1 MDWYPLWNSLRIAL
15 ISCAAVFFLG
25 IFAAYYIAR
34 LPRVIKGVL
43 DVLLT
48 LPMVLPPTVVGYF
61 LLLLFGAKRPLGIF
75 FMQHFGVKLVMN
87 WYSAIFA
94 SIVVAFPLMY
104 RTARGAF
111 ESFDETLAWSAQTLG
126 QSDTWIFWRVR
137 MPACR
142 QGILA
147 GTVLAFARALGE
159 YGATSMIAGYTPG
172 KTATIATTVYQLWRT
187 NDELGAMRGCWGYR
201 HFGGGAAGGEPAG
214 EKTESGCPEMSL
226 EINIEKKLDGF
237 TLRAAF
243 TAGNTSTALLG
254 ASGCGKSM
262 TLRCIAGI
270 VKPDRG
276 RIVLDGRVLF
286 DSDRHIDL
294 PPQQRGVGLLFQ
306 NYALFPNMTVEQN
319 ILCGLKTEKDPAA
332 RRAACAEMLRTM
344 RLEELAKRYPAQLSG
359 GQQQRAALAR
369 ILVGKPRI
377 LMLDEPFSALD
388 SYLREEVEGEVGSL
402 LANFAGTALLVT
414 HNRDE
419 AYRLCKE
426 MIVLNEGQ
434 VLRTGSTK
442 AVFADP
448 QSIAAARLT
457 GCKNI
462 LPCTPLDSHTVR
474 LDGWNTT
481 LRLALPVPAGCT
493 AVGIRAH
500 DFTRC
505 AADAP
510 NAIPVKAVSTSENPF
525 DWTLIC
531 TPPEGTAQLWW
542 KVSKKSLCS
551 AAPAAPQHLCAAPES
566 IMPLKD

>member
-1 MDWYPLWNSLRIAL
+1 
-15 ISCAAVFFLG
+15 
-25 IFAAYYIAR
+25 
-34 LPRVIKGVL
+34 
-43 DVLLT
+43 
-48 LPMVLPPTVVGYF
+48 
-61 LLLLFGAKRPLGIF
+61 
-75 FMQHFGVKLVMN
+75 
-87 WYSAIFA
+87 
-94 SIVVAFPLMY
+94 
-104 RTARGAF
+104 
-111 ESFDETLAWSAQTLG
+111 
-126 QSDTWIFWRVR
+126 
-137 MPACR
+137 
-142 QGILA
+142 
-147 GTVLAFARALGE
+147 
-159 YGATSMIAGYTPG
+159 
-172 KTATIATTVYQLWRT
+172 
-187 NDELGAMRGCWGYR
+187 
-201 HFGGGAAGGEPAG
+201 
-214 EKTESGCPEMSL
+214 MSL

-243 TAGNTSTALLG
+243 TVGNTSTALLG

-270 VKPDRG
+270 VKPDCG

-319 ILCGLKTEKDPAA
+319 ILCGLKAEKDPAA

-500 DFTRC
+500 DFTPC

-525 DWTLIC
+525 DWNLIC

-542 KVSKKSLCS
+542 KVSKKSLSS

-566 IMPLKD
+566 IMPLKG

>member
-1 MDWYPLWNSLRIAL
+1 
-15 ISCAAVFFLG
+15 
-25 IFAAYYIAR
+25 
-34 LPRVIKGVL
+34 
-43 DVLLT
+43 
-48 LPMVLPPTVVGYF
+48 
-61 LLLLFGAKRPLGIF
+61 
-75 FMQHFGVKLVMN
+75 
-87 WYSAIFA
+87 
-94 SIVVAFPLMY
+94 
-104 RTARGAF
+104 
-111 ESFDETLAWSAQTLG
+111 
-126 QSDTWIFWRVR
+126 
-137 MPACR
+137 
-142 QGILA
+142 
-147 GTVLAFARALGE
+147 
-159 YGATSMIAGYTPG
+159 
-172 KTATIATTVYQLWRT
+172 
-187 NDELGAMRGCWGYR
+187 
-201 HFGGGAAGGEPAG
+201 
-214 EKTESGCPEMSL
+214 MSL
-226 EINIEKKLDGF
+226 EVNIEKKLDGF

-286 DSDRHIDL
+286 DSAQHIDL

-319 ILCGLKTEKDPAA
+319 ILCGLKTEY
-332 RRAACAEMLRTM
+332 
-344 RLEELAKRYPAQLSG
+344 LALLTRQLGLTALLQRQPTQLSG

-434 VLRTGSTK
+434 VLCAGTTK

-462 LPCTPLDSHTVR
+462 LPCTPLDSRTVR
-474 LDGWNTT
+474 LDGWGTT
-481 LRLALPVPAGCT
+481 LRLTLPVPAGCT

-500 DFTRC
+500 DFTPC

-525 DWTLIC
+525 DWNLIC
-531 TPPEGTAQLWW
+531 TSPEGTAQLWW
-542 KVSKKSLCS
+542 KVGKTSLS
-551 AAPAAPQHLCAAPES
+551 AAAPEPPQYLCAAPES
-566 IMPLKD
+566 IMPLKG

>member
-1 MDWYPLWNSLRIAL
+1 
-15 ISCAAVFFLG
+15 
-25 IFAAYYIAR
+25 
-34 LPRVIKGVL
+34 
-43 DVLLT
+43 
-48 LPMVLPPTVVGYF
+48 
-61 LLLLFGAKRPLGIF
+61 
-75 FMQHFGVKLVMN
+75 
-87 WYSAIFA
+87 
-94 SIVVAFPLMY
+94 
-104 RTARGAF
+104 
-111 ESFDETLAWSAQTLG
+111 
-126 QSDTWIFWRVR
+126 
-137 MPACR
+137 
-142 QGILA
+142 
-147 GTVLAFARALGE
+147 
-159 YGATSMIAGYTPG
+159 
-172 KTATIATTVYQLWRT
+172 
-187 NDELGAMRGCWGYR
+187 
-201 HFGGGAAGGEPAG
+201 
-214 EKTESGCPEMSL
+214 MSL
-226 EINIEKKLDGF
+226 EVNIEKKLDGF

-319 ILCGLKTEKDPAA
+319 VLCGLKAEKDPAA
-332 RRAACAEMLRTM
+332 RRAACAEMLRAM
-344 RLEELAKRYPAQLSG
+344 RLEPLAKRYPAQLSG

-402 LANFAGTALLVT
+402 LASFAGTALLVT

-419 AYRLCKE
+419 TYRLCKE

-434 VLRTGSTK
+434 VLRAGTTK

-474 LDGWNTT
+474 LDDWDTT

-500 DFTRC
+500 DFTPC
-505 AADAP
+505 TADTP

-525 DWTLIC
+525 DWNLIF
-531 TPPEGTAQLWW
+531 TAPDGTTRLWW
-542 KVSKKSLCS
+542 KVSKANLDA
-551 AAPAAPQHLCAAPES
+551 AAPAAPQCLAAAPES
-566 IMPLKD
+566 IMPLVDSRPAR

>member
-1 MDWYPLWNSLRIAL
+1 
-15 ISCAAVFFLG
+15 
-25 IFAAYYIAR
+25 
-34 LPRVIKGVL
+34 
-43 DVLLT
+43 
-48 LPMVLPPTVVGYF
+48 
-61 LLLLFGAKRPLGIF
+61 
-75 FMQHFGVKLVMN
+75 
-87 WYSAIFA
+87 
-94 SIVVAFPLMY
+94 
-104 RTARGAF
+104 
-111 ESFDETLAWSAQTLG
+111 
-126 QSDTWIFWRVR
+126 
-137 MPACR
+137 
-142 QGILA
+142 
-147 GTVLAFARALGE
+147 
-159 YGATSMIAGYTPG
+159 
-172 KTATIATTVYQLWRT
+172 
-187 NDELGAMRGCWGYR
+187 
-201 HFGGGAAGGEPAG
+201 
-214 EKTESGCPEMSL
+214 MSL
-226 EINIEKKLDGF
+226 EVNIEKKLDGF

-319 ILCGLKTEKDPAA
+319 ILCGLKTEKDHAA
-332 RRAACAEMLRTM
+332 RRAACAEMLRAM

-359 GQQQRAALAR
+359 GQQQRTALAR

-388 SYLREEVEGEVGSL
+388 SYLREEVEGEVGGL
-402 LANFAGTALLVT
+402 LASFAGTALLVT

-442 AVFADP
+442 EVFADP

-462 LPCTPLDSHTVR
+462 LPCTPLSSHTVQ
-474 LDGWNTT
+474 LDGWDTT

-500 DFTRC
+500 DFTPC
-505 AADAP
+505 TADVP

-525 DWTLIC
+525 DWNLIC

-551 AAPAAPQHLCAAPES
+551 AAPAAPQYLRAAPES
-566 IMPLKD
+566 IMPLQG

>member
-1 MDWYPLWNSLRIAL
+1 
-15 ISCAAVFFLG
+15 
-25 IFAAYYIAR
+25 
-34 LPRVIKGVL
+34 
-43 DVLLT
+43 
-48 LPMVLPPTVVGYF
+48 
-61 LLLLFGAKRPLGIF
+61 
-75 FMQHFGVKLVMN
+75 
-87 WYSAIFA
+87 
-94 SIVVAFPLMY
+94 
-104 RTARGAF
+104 
-111 ESFDETLAWSAQTLG
+111 
-126 QSDTWIFWRVR
+126 
-137 MPACR
+137 
-142 QGILA
+142 
-147 GTVLAFARALGE
+147 
-159 YGATSMIAGYTPG
+159 
-172 KTATIATTVYQLWRT
+172 
-187 NDELGAMRGCWGYR
+187 
-201 HFGGGAAGGEPAG
+201 
-214 EKTESGCPEMSL
+214 MSL
-226 EINIEKKLDGF
+226 EVNIEKKLDGF

-243 TAGNTSTALLG
+243 TAGNISTALLG

-270 VKPDRG
+270 VKPDCG

-319 ILCGLKTEKDPAA
+319 ILCGLKTEKDHAA
-332 RRAACAEMLRTM
+332 RRAACAEMLRAM

-359 GQQQRAALAR
+359 GQQQRTALAR

-388 SYLREEVEGEVGSL
+388 SYLREEVEGEVGGL
-402 LANFAGTALLVT
+402 LASFAGTALLVT

-442 AVFADP
+442 EVFADP

-474 LDGWNTT
+474 LDGWDTT

-500 DFTRC
+500 DFAPCT
-505 AADAP
+505 ADAP

-525 DWTLIC
+525 DWNLIC

-551 AAPAAPQHLCAAPES
+551 AAPAAPQYLCAAPES
-566 IMPLKD
+566 IMPLQV